1 MPNIESSNL
10 YMQLLIIEKQK
21 MRMHLDL
28 KDAYFSI
35 SLIPGSRKFVQFLW
49 SGKLYE
55 VLRLC
60 FGLGSALR
68 TCAKLPKIPVSVLRH
83 LNILMIIYLD
93 NMLLIVDTI
102 KET

>member
-49 SGKLYE
+49 SGKL
-55 VLRLC
+55 
-60 FGLGSALR
+60 
-68 TCAKLPKIPVSVLRH
+68 
-83 LNILMIIYLD
+83 
-93 NMLLIVDTI
+93 
-102 KET
+102 